1 MILNASNGYK
11 NLSETTPLFFR
22 PFFVLFVVVLVL
34 TSAWF
39 LFLFTFVCHAAG
51 ADIGALSSSAYSK
64 ALERKLSQ
72 LRDQAGGEEKIKLN
86 SKDGR
91 NEIQGPESHTTDRT
105 TPASSIKLTAYINS
119 LSNSDL
125 MVSVSMSDFLFA
137 VTNIKPSVTRSE
149 LDHYEALGEEF
160 NDLVPWH

>member
-1 MILNASNGYK
+1 LYG
-11 NLSETTPLFFR
+11 R
-22 PFFVLFVVVLVL
+22 V
-34 TSAWF
+34 
-39 LFLFTFVCHAAG
+39 AG

-72 LRDQAGGEEKIKLN
+72 LRDQAGGEEKTESNITIF
-86 SKDGR
+86 G
-91 NEIQGPESHTTDRT
+91 NEIQGPGTNATDRT
-105 TPASSIKLTAYINS
+105 SPVSPIKLSAYINS

-125 MVSVSMSDFLFA
+125 VVSVRMSDFLFA

-160 NDLVPWH
+160 NDLVP